1 MDALMI
7 VGVFVVFLLLF
18 LARSAIKE
26 NERVNNEHGYKE
38 KEEIAAQ
45 KFKERRESRR
55 DWFWNNKAKDIP
67 ESYLSS
73 LLDLFCGD
81 EIDLGRVVSLLGKLQ
96 EGELYYEDDKM
107 PWRVESCSDTKYASF
122 IREHYIFEKDGIR
135 FGAFSDALKNTY
147 FVGYTVGYFL
157 QNKYGNYD
165 ERFNESL
172 LDVIWEKGD
181 WDQDLKRVF
190 EVGVENGRHCWF
202 DMWTGM

>member
-1 MDALMI
+1 MKTLVI

-26 NERVNNEHGYKE
+26 NERIDNERGHKE
-38 KEEIAAQ
+38 KEENAAQ

-67 ESYLSS
+67 KSYLSS
-73 LLDLFCGD
+73 LSDLFCGD
-81 EIDLGRVVSLLGKLQ
+81 EIDLGRVVSLLSELQ
-96 EGELYYEDDKM
+96 KGELYYEDDKM

-122 IREHYIFEKDGIR
+122 IRECYIFEKDGIR

-181 WDQDLKRVF
+181 WNQDLKRVF
-190 EVGVENGRHCWF
+190 EVGVENGRHYWF